1 MPHILVVEDEQH
13 LAFGI
18 KFNLE
23 AEGYTVTTAGDGP
36 AALAVIDSAQPPL
49 DLVVLDLMLPGMSGY
64 AVCETLRGRGD
75 SFPIVMLTARTLVE
89 DRIRGFDAGAD
100 VYLQK
105 PFDLEELLSVIRS
118 LLSRR
123 GRDDRAPEPV
133 EAAATATVRF
143 GSAEVDFETW
153 EATCRGEP
161 VKLTSLEMKLLKY
174 LVQHEGKVVTRDE
187 LLTKVWGMNRPPA
200 TRTVDTFM
208 LSLRK
213 TFEDDPSRPV
223 HFLSVRGTGYK
234 FVSDRAAPTSIAA
247 IPAASSRWTS
257 ARVLMPLS
265 ATSSTSS
272 GTCSRSR
279 STVSRS
285 VVMVCKSRL
294 LMPTSVAPR
303 SSTRG
308 RFSGSWSSTSGVMP
322 RSRISR

>member
-23 AEGYTVTTAGDGP
+23 AEGYTVTVAGDGSSALDLVS
-36 AALAVIDSAQPPL
+36 AAAPPV
-49 DLVVLDLMLPGMSGY
+49 DLVVLDVMLPGMSGY
-64 AVCETLRGRGD
+64 AVCETIRGRGITL
-75 SFPIVMLTARTLVE
+75 PVVMLTARTLVE
-89 DRIRGFDAGAD
+89 DRIRGFDSGTD

-123 GRDDRAPEPV
+123 GRDERPMEPAEPSMAAPL
-133 EAAATATVRF
+133 RF
-143 GSAEVDFETW
+143 GSAEVNFDTW
-153 EATCRGEP
+153 EASCRGAP

-208 LSLRK
+208 LNLRK

-223 HFLSVRGTGYK
+223 HFLSVRGAGYR
-234 FVSDRAAPTSIAA
+234 FLSAPEAPAPPAPDRAP
-247 IPAASSRWTS
+247 
-257 ARVLMPLS
+257 
-265 ATSSTSS
+265 
-272 GTCSRSR
+272 
-279 STVSRS
+279 
-285 VVMVCKSRL
+285 
-294 LMPTSVAPR
+294 
-303 SSTRG
+303 
-308 RFSGSWSSTSGVMP
+308 
-322 RSRISR
+322 